1 MSGPKCVVVAPLFPG
16 IALVPVILLG
26 GAAVAGTAALIKL
39 TESYLEQRRLE
50 ARFRQIKE
58 DMDALNRRLQAL
70 GEDAGLLEEEL
81 AAVSRRAD
89 QAMAE
94 GDYHGA
100 VTLLANAV
108 KSAEQHREIAEAR
121 IENRVAKLQRRFQML
136 HRRAAEISALREQ
149 LVAFADASIPTD
161 WPADERERLTESFR
175 AELARIEIPETP
187 PADLSEAGTAQLA
200 RAEREFAAATLR
212 LEDARKNF
220 SAEISRTHARNVA
233 NRLGAH
239 APATTTLAE
248 WLAAKPR
255 PAAAA
260 EAPPAAA
267 EQGILEKLDALL
279 AQIGALQDTAGW
291 SELLRRAEAIRADT
305 DAGRRRRFYESL
317 VLECDA
323 RLKQL
328 RAARAWIAEVD
339 NLLADA
345 AAYAG
350 TAVDEVAT
358 ALRELRRAGRPVD
371 LAPWRERLAA
381 TQQRELARLER
392 ERKRR
397 AILDSLAELGY
408 ETNAGLETAL
418 VQAGKLVVRKPGESD
433 YAVEVVSDAGLS
445 MVQTTMVRYSDTP
458 ELTEQQRRR
467 DTERED
473 EWCADHA
480 RLRERLAKQGL
491 ATSFKL
497 KLPSGEHPVK
507 IVPREHQPA
516 APAPAAR
523 KLQQGN

>member
-1 MSGPKCVVVAPLFPG
+1 MFPG

-26 GAAVAGTAALIKL
+26 GAAIVGTVALLKL
-39 TESYLEQRRLE
+39 TESYLERRRLE

-58 DMDALNRRLQAL
+58 DVDAINVRLRAL
-70 GEDAGLLEEEL
+70 GEDAGLLEDQL
-81 AAVSRRAD
+81 ASVSRRAD
-89 QAMAE
+89 KMLAE
-94 GDYHGA
+94 GDYPGA
-100 VTLLANAV
+100 VALLANAV
-108 KSAEQHREIAEAR
+108 KSAEDHREIVEAR
-121 IENRVAKLQRRFQML
+121 IEKRVENLQRRFQML
-136 HRRAAEISALREQ
+136 HRRAAELSAAREQ
-149 LVAFADASIPTD
+149 LVAFAGTNIPSD
-161 WPADERERLTESFR
+161 WPASERARLTEQFR
-175 AELARIEIPETP
+175 TELARITILQPP
-187 PADLSEAGTAQLA
+187 PADLSEAGTAQLTQ
-200 RAEREFAAATLR
+200 AERELNAATQGV
-212 LEDARKNF
+212 EEVRKNF
-220 SAEISRTHARNVA
+220 AAEINRAHARHVA
-233 NRLGAH
+233 TRLGAN
-239 APATTTLAE
+239 APASTMLAE
-248 WLAAKPR
+248 WLATN
-255 PAAAA
+255 PAVV
-260 EAPPAAA
+260 APPAAA
-267 EQGILEKLDALL
+267 ERGILEKLDALL
-279 AQIGALQDTAGW
+279 VQIGALQDTAGW
-291 SELLRRAEAIRADT
+291 SELMRRAEAVRSEA
-305 DAGRRRRFYESL
+305 DAGRRRRFYENL
-317 VLECDA
+317 VLDCSA

-328 RAARAWIAEVD
+328 RATQAWIAELD
-339 NLLADA
+339 KLIEDA

-358 ALRELRRAGRPVD
+358 ALRDLRRAGRPEV

-392 ERKRR
+392 ERKRQ
-397 AILDSLAELGY
+397 AILDSLADLGY

-433 YAVEVVSDAGLS
+433 YAVEIVSDAGLS

-516 APAPAAR
+516 APAQAKG
-523 KLQQGN
+523 KLQQGS